1 MTVNPE
7 TRNMIAKKFKTPSPD
22 HYEVPTD
29 NPYFKKN
36 KIAHV
41 SEKKFFE
48 PKNMPSIRARVPIQ
62 YTSIDGVTP
71 KGYKDRGSKLSYYIG
86 GSQAAAYRKI
96 GIGFGDRVDFTKI
109 SGAKADFVHDYEK
122 MYSIKNQA
130 RINKARTSKKH
141 DTFGS
146 YWNAY

>member
-1 MTVNPE
+1 MSGTSVDNLMKALKTYQNNVGPGHYDQPSLTGRNSLISGIKNVPSFSIGAKLGINVNPE
-7 TRNMIAKKFKTPSPD
+7 TRNMVATKFKTPSPD
-22 HYEVPTD
+22 LYEVPTD

-71 KGYKDRGSKLSYYIG
+71 KGFTERGSRLANYIG
-86 GSQAAAYRKI
+86 GS
-96 GIGFGDRVDFTKI
+96 
-109 SGAKADFVHDYEK
+109 
-122 MYSIKNQA
+122 
-130 RINKARTSKKH
+130 
-141 DTFGS
+141 
-146 YWNAY
+146 